1 MWVGEGEGD
10 GDVVR
15 DVVFN
20 RGEAV
25 SAPTVQGVVA
35 VAVAVAVTVTVT
47 VTVTVAKL
55 CLLLLFRMHH
65 GSATHVVLLHFRG
78 EGRGGD

>member
-1 MWVGEGEGD
+1 MEGGD

-25 SAPTVQGVVA
+25 SAPTVQG
-35 VAVAVAVTVTVT
+35 AVAVTVRPTVT

-55 CLLLLFRMHH
+55 CLLLLFRTHH
-65 GSATHVVLLHFRG
+65 GSACYTVQQISSSKETLRVRK
-78 EGRGGD
+78 